1 MVELLGRPEAGLLGG
16 SGSERPLAGRRLLA
30 VAEQDSDLVLERGE
44 FESDAGGIVRIPVQ
58 AGRKTGDQYL
68 KLIPV
73 GDERRSVTVRLTS
86 GIAVSGERQEGA
98 AGTTLPGPICI
109 RVMSRTALRRRGGGS
124 FSSLPSSPPQS
135 RKLHFPTGSP
145 LPTIPAWRRLS
156 SN

>member
-1 MVELLGRPEAGLLGG
+1 MFGWKAVRRLLMLLPVFGLLAAGCSEEQPVRLSEVRVLDGADQYALPGKAFAEPVVVELLGRPEAGLLGG

-98 AGTTLPGPICI
+98 AGNC
-109 RVMSRTALRRRGGGS
+109 
-124 FSSLPSSPPQS
+124 
-135 RKLHFPTGSP
+135 
-145 LPTIPAWRRLS
+145 
-156 SN
+156 